1 MEAMRMDILSQ
12 GDGTEWENQWLLD
25 RLGKPQYITE
35 KKSTNDMIKNGQ
47 RDLIRP
53 RRFYG
58 HSLQGRILGN
68 FIKRVNKLK
77 TENVQWN

>member
-1 MEAMRMDILSQ
+1 MRSVNPRQ
-12 GDGTEWENQWLLD
+12 T
-25 RLGKPQYITE
+25 GKPSIYHRK
-35 KKSTNDMIKNGQ
+35 KKSINDMIKNGQ

-53 RRFYG
+53 RLYG

-77 TENVQWN
+77 TENVR

>member
-1 MEAMRMDILSQ
+1 MRKSV
-12 GDGTEWENQWLLD
+12 TLD

-53 RRFYG
+53 RKFYG

-68 FIKRVNKLK
+68 FIKG
-77 TENVQWN
+77 

>member
-1 MEAMRMDILSQ
+1 MSYPKEMEQNEISESQ
-12 GDGTEWENQWLLD
+12 TDWETLNISQ
-25 RLGKPQYITE
+25 K

-53 RRFYG
+53 RLYG

-77 TENVQWN
+77 TENVR